1 MPCRMAHVVLGHV
14 DLEGRGTTLG
24 ETTVTIT
31 SQHGVTSQNTF
42 NIRENGC
49 ENLQSLSDF

>member
-1 MPCRMAHVVLGHV
+1 MAHSVLGHL
-14 DLEGRGTTLG
+14 DLEGRGTTFR

-31 SQHGVTSQNTF
+31 RQHGVTSQGTS

-49 ENLQSLSDF
+49 ENLQSLTDI

>member
-1 MPCRMAHVVLGHV
+1 MPCRMAHVVLGHL
-14 DLEGRGTTLG
+14 DLEGGGTAFR

-42 NIRENGC
+42 NIREKR
-49 ENLQSLSDF
+49 L